1 MMIREL
7 LAIELFKQDL
17 IKTKRLGSWSE
28 IHETLRDDY
37 REKAGKIAVGA
48 IGSVYPFEDE

>member
-1 MMIREL
+1 MIREL